1 MYTEN
6 DYENNDFDEYNDE
19 REYEESFWDRNKG
32 LIFKILIIILCVII
46 LIWLISKLGK
56 KDNNKVESNYN
67 DNVTAVR
74 LASEQYFFI
83 NNKPSTSKQTIT
95 VSELE
100 NRNLVKKIVDENGN
114 ACDTNN
120 SLVTLENNSINY
132 IMSIKLTCNKES
144 DTRNYYYSLT
154 SYACENCGGNTYM
167 DGTNGPAPTPVEPD
181 EPETPSDDDY
191 TCEWSAWSTT
201 KNYDSSLIERT
212 RVVVKA
218 QKENTKTETVYGEWT
233 EWNET
238 PVSAT
243 DTLEVQT
250 KTSTKDNWVSKT
262 SSSRVSTSDTIRN
275 VEKHSSR
282 GTKYTYCPEGY
293 EKVDDKCR
301 KGNGATR
308 QISATDYVRLSVAE
322 RKNCKAKKINQNTL
336 VYICGGGYTYTDL
349 LTGYHG
355 GSTYYTYEE
364 LERTT
369 TILYRSRTKETKV
382 TTLEPTV
389 TDYILKTEVPAGY
402 TIVPGSER
410 TEYSYKASSC
420 GTK

>member
-46 LIWLISKLGK
+46 LIWLISKLGNK
-56 KDNNKVESNYN
+56 NINKVESNYN

-83 NNKPSTSKQTIT
+83 NNKPSTSKQTIL

-100 NRNLVKKIVDENGN
+100 NRNLVKKIVDEDGN
-114 ACDTNN
+114 ACDTSN
-120 SLVTLENNSINY
+120 SVVTLENNSINY
-132 IMSIKLTCNKES
+132 IMSIKLNCKKET
-144 DTRNYYYSLT
+144 DTRNYYYSLL

-167 DGTNGPAPTPVEPD
+167 DGTNGPSVTPSEPEKQD
-181 EPETPSDDDY
+181 EPKEDDI
-191 TCEWSAWSTT
+191 TCEWSKWSTT
-201 KNYDSSLIERT
+201 KNYDSSLTERT

-233 EWNET
+233 EFTTT

-243 DTLEVQT
+243 DNLEVET
-250 KTSTKDNWVSKT
+250 KVDVVDNWVSKT
-262 SSSRVSTSDTIRN
+262 SSSRVTESDTIRN
-275 VEKHSSR
+275 VTRHSSR
-282 GTKYTYCPEGY
+282 GTKYTYCPDGY
-293 EKVDDKCR
+293 EKVDNTCR
-301 KGNGATR
+301 KGSPTKT
-308 QISATDYVRLSVAE
+308 ISTTEYIRLSGQD
-322 RKNCKAKKINQNTL
+322 RKECTPRKQNQNTL

-349 LTGYHG
+349 LTGYRG
-355 GSTYYTYEE
+355 GSSSYSYEQ
-364 LERTT
+364 LEKVQTV
-369 TILYRSRTKETKV
+369 LYRSRTKETKV
-382 TTLEPTV
+382 ITSAPTV
-389 TDYILKTEVPAGY
+389 TDYILKTEVPSGY

-410 TEYSYKASSC
+410 TEYSYRADSC